1 MKKIAFATILAALSG
16 ITVAQAT
23 PSVVAPP
30 SSNVE
35 LFGVVDAAITH
46 LQGGNG
52 STTGMTGGSD
62 NINRWGMRGTE
73 DLGNGLKAG
82 FWLEDGFNVNNGT
95 SAVSGSM
102 FNRRATVS
110 LISNSFGEL
119 RMGRDNS
126 ATFLSTLIFDP
137 FITNGVAGTGTVAM
151 LGAPGTGTSTGGA
164 PIQVSNAISYFLP
177 PNLGGVYG
185 QFQYGR
191 QFSNTSE
198 QGNYSGVRLGY
209 RSGNF
214 NSAIALGKLYGDV
227 SQDSVTA
234 SNVGLSYD
242 FGVAK
247 PMLLWARE
255 KRGSLQATGTQLGVV
270 VPIGAHTV
278 FRASFGHYSLTGS
291 NDATWNKIGVGV
303 GYNLSK
309 LTQVYASYAYLKNS
323 STINHSILVQGGLSM
338 PAAYGGSAGGVEVGI
353 RTFF

>member
-1 MKKIAFATILAALSG
+1 MKRIAFATVLAGLSG
-16 ITVAQAT
+16 VAAAQTV
-23 PSVVAPP
+23 PSVAASP
-30 SSNVE
+30 SSEVE
-35 LFGVVDAAITH
+35 VFGVIDAAVTH
-46 LQGGNG
+46 LQGAYGG
-52 STTGMTGGSD
+52 ITGLTSGSD
-62 NINRWGMRGTE
+62 NISRVGFRGTE

-82 FWLEDGFNVNNGT
+82 FWLEEGFNVTDGT

-110 LISNSFGEL
+110 LISDSFGEV

-151 LGAPGTGTSTGGA
+151 LGAPGTGTATGGA
-164 PIQVSNAISYFLP
+164 PIQISNAISYFLP

-185 QFQYGR
+185 QLQYAR
-191 QFSNTSE
+191 QAENTSS
-198 QGNYSGVRLGY
+198 QGNYRGLRLGY

-214 NSAIALGKLYGDV
+214 DSAVAIGELDGDV
-227 SQDSVTA
+227 SQDSLTA

-270 VPIGAHTV
+270 VPVGADTV
-278 FRASFGHYSLTGS
+278 FRASFGHYNLTGS
-291 NDATWNKIGVGV
+291 SHANWNKIGVGL
-303 GYNLSK
+303 GYDLSK
-309 LTQVYASYAYLKNS
+309 RTQIYASYAYLKNS
-323 STINHSILVQGGLSM
+323 SAAAHTILVQGGLSM
-338 PAAYGGSAGGVEVGI
+338 PAAYGGSASGVEVGI